1 MPDRKMLQPQRM
13 RCGQHIKALAA
24 RQHKTARLEA
34 ALRGAQTHGLLGWFN
49 QEYRRRRLAAVKE
62 SRSFMSYTV
71 AHRKLRSA
79 MAVIIAKGGARALGD
94 RRGVRALGS
103 VENFTVG
110 QVAGADEGV
119 NKVNVTFFGDHTNL
133 HAVWDSGLILH
144 TDGPRKTTRHFSSK
158 TSSLS

>member
-1 MPDRKMLQPQRM
+1 M
-13 RCGQHIKALAA
+13 GNTIKALDA
-24 RQHKTARLEA
+24 RQYKTARLEA
-34 ALRGAQTHGLLGWFN
+34 ALRDAQTNGLLGWFN

-110 QVAGADEGV
+110 QVAGAMREPT
-119 NKVNVTFFGDHTNL
+119 KL
-133 HAVWDSGLILH
+133 MS
-144 TDGPRKTTRHFSSK
+144 R
-158 TSSLS
+158 SLAITQISMRCGTPA